1 MADNELSN
9 KYGKIYDDMLKGL
22 KEYIEKKI
30 DESKFD
36 KTYIGTIMG
45 EGTVKGLKVLIN
57 DVIYDNVD
65 SATFLYNPN
74 SIVRVLVPQNDFK
87 RAYVLGTTK
96 MNVDQINN
104 FENDYYNGY
113 QTTINGETKQVY
125 SAKDLS
131 TVYDDYYNGYNVQI
145 DSNNNNSIMLVPS
158 VGEIAVNLGKQVTV
172 IERQKTVSSST
183 TSYANFSTD
192 TITYAN
198 LNPPMAWEYAPFAF
212 CQIVADSEHF
222 NPSYFG
228 ISVYSS
234 SKTSLK
240 VILRNGYTGTSSYTI
255 KYWILLYRPSW
266 FYKNNGT
273 RYYKDEA

>member
-30 DESKFD
+30 DESNFD

-45 EGTVKGLKVLIN
+45 EGSVKGLKVLIN

-113 QTTINGETKQVY
+113 MF
-125 SAKDLS
+125 
-131 TVYDDYYNGYNVQI
+131 QI
-145 DSNNNNSIMLVPS
+145 DDNNNYSITQIPS
-158 VGEIAVNLGKQVTV
+158 VAEIAINLGKQVTV

-183 TSYANFSTD
+183 TNYANFSTD

-212 CQIVADSEHF
+212 CQIIADGEHF

-240 VILRNGYTGTSSYTI
+240 VILRNGYTGSSNYTI
-255 KYWILLYRPSW
+255 KYWILLYRPTW

>member
-1 MADNELSN
+1 MADNDLSN

-30 DESKFD
+30 DESNFD
-36 KTYIGTIMG
+36 KTYLGTIMG
-45 EGTVKGLKVLIN
+45 EGSVKGLKVLIN
-57 DVIYDNVD
+57 DVTYDNVD

-96 MNVDQINN
+96 INADEINN
-104 FENDYYNGY
+104 FEKAYFNGY

-131 TVYDDYYNGYNVQI
+131 TVYDDYYNGYRVKI
-145 DSNNNNSIMLVPS
+145 DDNNPYSIIQVPS
-158 VGEIAVNLGKQVTV
+158 VGEIAVNLGKQATV
-172 IERQKTVSSST
+172 IERQVTVSSNT
-183 TSYANFSTD
+183 TNYGNYAIDLILYNS
-192 TITYAN
+192 
-198 LNPPMAWEYAPFAF
+198 LNPPMAFEYAPFAF
-212 CQIVADSEHF
+212 CQIIADGEHF

-228 ISVYSS
+228 ISIYNSNKYEIQVM
-234 SKTSLK
+234 
-240 VILRNGYTGTSSYTI
+240 LRNGYTGSSSYTI

-266 FYKNNGT
+266 FYKNGT

>member
-1 MADNELSN
+1 MADNDLSN

-30 DESKFD
+30 DESNFD

-45 EGTVKGLKVLIN
+45 EGSVKGLKVLIN
-57 DVIYDNVD
+57 DVTYDNVD

-96 MNVDQINN
+96 INADEINN
-104 FENDYYNGY
+104 FEKAYFNGY

-131 TVYDDYYNGYNVQI
+131 TVYDDYYNGYRVKI
-145 DSNNNNSIMLVPS
+145 DDNNPYSIIQVPS
-158 VGEIAVNLGKQVTV
+158 VGEIAVNLGKQATV
-172 IERQKTVSSST
+172 IERQVTVSSNT
-183 TSYANFSTD
+183 TNYGNYAIDLILYNS
-192 TITYAN
+192 
-198 LNPPMAWEYAPFAF
+198 LNPPMAFEYAPFAF
-212 CQIVADSEHF
+212 CQIIADGEHF

-228 ISVYSS
+228 ISIYNSNKYEIQVM
-234 SKTSLK
+234 
-240 VILRNGYTGTSSYTI
+240 LRNGYTGSSSYTI

-266 FYKNNGT
+266 FYKNGT

>member
-1 MADNELSN
+1 MADNDLSN

-30 DESKFD
+30 DESNFD
-36 KTYIGTIMG
+36 KTYLGTIMG
-45 EGTVKGLKVLIN
+45 EGSVKGLKVLIN
-57 DVIYDNVD
+57 DVTYDNVD

-96 MNVDQINN
+96 VNADEINN
-104 FENDYYNGY
+104 FENAYFNGY

-131 TVYDDYYNGYNVQI
+131 TVYDDYYDGYRVQV
-145 DSNNNNSIMLVPS
+145 DDNNNNSKIQVPS
-158 VGEIAVNLGKQVTV
+158 VAEIAVNLGKQATV
-172 IERQKTVSSST
+172 IERQVTVSSNT
-183 TSYANFSTD
+183 TNYGNYATD
-192 TITYAN
+192 LIMYN
-198 LNPPMAWEYAPFAF
+198 SLNPPMAWEYAPFAF
-212 CQIVADSEHF
+212 CQIIADGEHF

-228 ISVYSS
+228 ISIYNSN
-234 SKTSLK
+234 KDGIQ
-240 VILRNGYTGTSSYTI
+240 VILRNGYTGSSSYTI

-266 FYKNNGT
+266 FYKNGT

>member
-36 KTYIGTIMG
+36 KTYLGTIMG
-45 EGTVKGLKVLIN
+45 EGSVKGLKVLIN

-96 MNVDQINN
+96 MNADQINN
-104 FENDYYNGY
+104 FENDYYNGGY
-113 QTTINGETKQVY
+113 MVQV
-125 SAKDLS
+125 
-131 TVYDDYYNGYNVQI
+131 
-145 DSNNNNSIMLVPS
+145 DSSNNNSIIQVPS
-158 VGEIAVNLGKQVTV
+158 VGEIAINLGKQVTV
-172 IERQKTVSSST
+172 IERQKTVSSNT
-183 TSYANFSTD
+183 TNYGNYATD
-192 TITYAN
+192 TIIYAN

-212 CQIVADSEHF
+212 CQIISDSEHF

-234 SKTSLK
+234 TKYGIQ
-240 VILRNGYTGTSSYTI
+240 VILRNGYTGSSSYTI

-266 FYKNNGT
+266 FYKNGT

>member
-1 MADNELSN
+1 MADNELSK

-74 SIVRVLVPQNDFK
+74 QIVRVLVPQNDFK
-87 RAYVLGTTK
+87 RAYVLGTTN
-96 MNVDQINN
+96 MNADEMNIFQNRYYYGYTITEGNETRQVESVKQLSY
-104 FENDYYNGY
+104 DYYY
-113 QTTINGETKQVY
+113 
-125 SAKDLS
+125 
-131 TVYDDYYNGYNVQI
+131 GYNIQI
-145 DSNNNNSIMLVPS
+145 DDNNNYSKMLVPS
-158 VGEIAVNLGKQVTV
+158 VAEIAANLGKQVTV
-172 IERQKTVSSST
+172 IERQKTVSSNT
-183 TSYANFSTD
+183 TNYANFSTD

-198 LNPPMAWEYAPFAF
+198 LNPPMEWEYAPFAF
-212 CQIVADSEHF
+212 CQIIADGTHF

-228 ISVYSS
+228 ISVYNST
-234 SKTSLK
+234 KTKLE
-240 VILRNGYTGTSSYTI
+240 VILRNGYTGSNNYTI
-255 KYWILLYRPSW
+255 KYWVLLYRPSW